1 MKDKK
6 KKIIISFDDIDT
18 VRGGCTTHFAATI
31 IKLFLSKGWELVDYP
46 YLVRLNPDI
55 PWKTRGNAAIA
66 IILTKE
72 NGESLNHISN
82 VIEKELK
89 KYISSN
95 EPVMGNSQPTFLVA
109 DYNYLYIYAEFFH
122 KLYKTALKKNLNVKK
137 IEKELSETYK
147 NVDRK
152 IIIKSI
158 FGNRGVIGA
167 LASIGFIFGHED
179 YTFELLAYTKN
190 KNKDTRYLTE
200 LYQFFLKHEDLT
212 TFNNIDIYSRKSII
226 TPHGPDP
233 VLFGLRGNNPLILLH
248 LFHRII
254 KYFGAAVDSW
264 IIFKTNQGTDAHHM
278 IDNRLSSYS
287 LLYSQYDAI
296 GWKIK
301 KEKILPSGHH
311 IYKVAI
317 IDQISLS
324 TRNFDLSS
332 YRESLKMRDI
342 LEKIND
348 KHLFLILGNLR
359 PFYKTSETTINL
371 EKNYVIYSRARY
383 NHVKPLCIKCFNHL
397 ESTGKDGYFRCRKC
411 RYRMKIREKVKLVM
425 KSTITPTVLHEPPMY
440 QRHLTKPLRRFGRE
454 EISKSSE
461 AEEIILKIMNK
472 YV

>member
-1 MKDKK
+1 MRNKK
-6 KKIIISFDDIDT
+6 KKIILSFDDIDT

-31 IKLFLSKGWELVDYP
+31 IKLFLSKGWKLDDFP

-55 PWKTRGNAAIA
+55 PWKTRGNAAIV
-66 IILTKE
+66 IIFTKE
-72 NGESLNHISN
+72 DGESLSHISN

-109 DYNYLYIYAEFFH
+109 DYNFLYIYAKFLH
-122 KLYKTALKKNLNVKK
+122 KLYKTGLKKNLNVKK
-137 IEKELSETYK
+137 IEKELSEIGE
-147 NVDRK
+147 NINRN

-158 FGNRGVIGA
+158 IGNRGVIGA
-167 LASIGFIFGHED
+167 LASIGFIFEPKD
-179 YTFELLAYTKN
+179 YTFELLAYIKN
-190 KNKDTRYLTE
+190 KNKDTRYLTD
-200 LYQFFLKHEDLT
+200 LYQFFLEHEDVT
-212 TFNNIDIYSRKSII
+212 TFNNIDIYSRKPII

-233 VLFGLRGNNPLILLH
+233 VLFGLRGDNPLILLY
-248 LFHRII
+248 LFYEIT
-254 KYFGAAVDSW
+254 KYFEVIIDSW
-264 IIFKTNQGTDAHHM
+264 IIFKTNQGTDAHHT
-278 IDNRLSSYS
+278 IDNGLSSYS
-287 LLYSQYDAI
+287 LLYSQYDAV

-311 IYKVAI
+311 IYKI
-317 IDQISLS
+317 TTIDQTTLS

-332 YRESLKMRDI
+332 YRESLKMREI

-348 KHLFLILGNLR
+348 NHLFLISGNLR
-359 PFYKTSETTINL
+359 PIHKTSEITINL
-371 EKNYVIYSRARY
+371 EKNYVIYRRSKH

-411 RYRMKIREKVKLVM
+411 RYRMKIREKIKLVM
-425 KSTITPTVLHEPPMY
+425 KSTITPTILHEPPMY

-472 YV
+472 NV